1 MPLDLLLSGKTQ
13 SDFGGLEKLVSR
25 RPHKPEFVGSSPTP
39 SIQLPGEGVLV
50 FGSEMDR
57 APFETVFIA
66 SLRFERA
73 VQWLCLISKRVL
85 YRSID

>member
-1 MPLDLLLSGKTQ
+1 
-13 SDFGGLEKLVSR
+13 
-25 RPHKPEFVGSSPTP
+25 
-39 SIQLPGEGVLV
+39 VLV